1 MKRFSPLLLIS
12 TFTIY
17 AYPWKLLAITSF
29 SLSSVVNCCV
39 GDTGAPDLTS
49 ITFTSMASAALL
61 MYRPL
66 GVRSVCAVPQ
76 QEPRLAA
83 IPRCGAELYP
93 NNNTPAKEATVRLII
108 SFIGNPPQR
117 TFPAVQILT
126 RTPAY
131 VVCQRLTQSLRVDFC
146 FHFSIRACSSG
157 AKTREETI
165 SLPLKPLLGSAL

>member
-39 GDTGAPDLTS
+39 GATGAPDLTS
-49 ITFTSMASAALL
+49 ITFTSMASAILL

-66 GVRSVCAVPQ
+66 GFGSVCAVPQ
-76 QEPRLAA
+76 PEPRLAA

-108 SFIGNPPQR
+108 SFIG
-117 TFPAVQILT
+117 TFPAVSSSQLPFVERKIEE
-126 RTPAY
+126 
-131 VVCQRLTQSLRVDFC
+131 
-146 FHFSIRACSSG
+146 HFGLA
-157 AKTREETI
+157 
-165 SLPLKPLLGSAL
+165 SALRADSRILIDRFARFRTERIAHIK

>member
-49 ITFTSMASAALL
+49 ITFTSMASAILL

-76 QEPRLAA
+76 PEPRLAA

-108 SFIGNPPQR
+108 SFIVNPPQR
-117 TFPAVQILT
+117 TFPAVSSSQLPFVERKIEE
-126 RTPAY
+126 
-131 VVCQRLTQSLRVDFC
+131 
-146 FHFSIRACSSG
+146 HFGLA
-157 AKTREETI
+157 
-165 SLPLKPLLGSAL
+165 SALRADSRILIDRFARFRTERIASY